1 MPKLKPNE
9 QEEANCI
16 IRACISGN
24 MDRYAVSDEYLA
36 VRVGVTK
43 QTIQNKRRHPETF
56 TTKELLRLSKI
67 LKFTPLQ
74 AASIVLGRELTSKEV
89 KEFILM

>member
-1 MPKLKPNE
+1 MPKLKPSE
-9 QEEANCI
+9 QEESNRI

-24 MDRYAVSDEYLA
+24 MERQAVNDEYLA
-36 VRVGVTK
+36 ARVGVTK
-43 QTIQNKRRHPETF
+43 QTIQKKRHQPETI
-56 TTKELLRLSKI
+56 TVKELQRISKI